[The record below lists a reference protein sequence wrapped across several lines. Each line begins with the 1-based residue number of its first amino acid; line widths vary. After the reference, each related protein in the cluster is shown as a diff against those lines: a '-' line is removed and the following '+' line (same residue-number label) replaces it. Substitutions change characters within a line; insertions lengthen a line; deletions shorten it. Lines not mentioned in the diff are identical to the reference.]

1 MSPKAMDR
9 TAVGH
14 VLDQVASYLEL
25 RGENPFRV
33 RAFRTAARTISG
45 LSGELDAALADGSL
59 AAMRGIGPG
68 TLQLIDELVT
78 TGRSSLLEELRES
91 VAPGLLEML
100 EISGLGV
107 AKVRVIHERL
117 GIDTLADLEE
127 AARDGRLA
135 ALPGF
140 GKRSVDGILRGIA
153 FLRQAAGYRLSHH
166 AAQEAEGLRAALA
179 TLPGVVAAHVA
190 GEVRRRMEVV
200 QQLVVVLVA
209 EGAPADILR
218 ALQELPGV
226 DEFAGQDDRRV
237 TLRFAGGSASQVV
250 VTAPVNLGA
259 VLVQTT
265 GAEAHLA
272 MLAARATA
280 RGFTLAGGA
289 LWKGSS
295 FVPTPDEATLYR
307 HLGLAWVPPELR
319 EGLDEF
325 ERCATATPGLVS
337 RADLRGFLHC
347 HTNYSD
353 GSPSVRELA
362 AAVQATGYEYVGITD
377 HSRAAAY
384 AGGLSVDD
392 LHRQWAEIDAV
403 NAELEGFRI
412 LKGIESDIL
421 VEGDLDY
428 PDEVLA
434 GFDFIVASIHS
445 RFNLSES
452 EMTARI
458 LRALDNPYLTIL
470 GHPTGRLLLSRDPYP
485 LDLEA
490 VFQRAAQN
498 GVAIEINADPQ
509 RLDLDWRVLRR
520 AREVGVMISIGSDA
534 HTVAGIGNVEF
545 GIGVARKGALTP
557 DEILNTRS
565 VEGFLAFARARRAP
579 R

>member
-14 VLDQVASYLEL
+14 VLDQVAAHLEL
-25 RGENPFRV
+25 SGENPFRV

-45 LSGELDAALADGSL
+45 LPGDLEAALADGSL
-59 AAMRGIGPG
+59 AATKGIGPG
-68 TLQLIDELVT
+68 TLQLIEELVT
-78 TGRSSLLEELRES
+78 TGRSSLLEALRES
-91 VAPGLLEML
+91 VAPGLVEML

-140 GKRSVDGILRGIA
+140 GQKSVDGILKGIA
-153 FLRQAAGYRLSHH
+153 FLRRAAGYRLSHH

-179 TLPGVVAAHVA
+179 TLPGVVSAHVA
-190 GEVRRRMEVV
+190 GEVRRRTEVV

-209 EGAPADILR
+209 EGAPADILK

-237 TLRFAGGSASQVV
+237 TLRFAGGSTSQVV

-272 MLAARATA
+272 GLTARASE
-280 RGFTLAGGA
+280 RGYALAGGA
-289 LWKGSS
+289 LWQGSS
-295 FVPTPDEATLYR
+295 FVPTPDEAALYQ

-325 ERCATATPGLVS
+325 ERCATATPPLVA

-362 AAVQATGYEYVGITD
+362 SAVRLAGYEYVGITD

-384 AGGLSVDD
+384 AGGLSIDD
-392 LHRQWAEIDAV
+392 LHRQWAEIDVV

-421 VEGDLDY
+421 VDGNLDY
-428 PDEVLA
+428 PDEILA

-445 RFNLSES
+445 RFTLTEA

-485 LDLEA
+485 LDLDA

-520 AREVGVMISIGSDA
+520 ARELGVMISIGSDA
-534 HTVAGIGNVEF
+534 HTVAGIDNAEF
-545 GIGVARKGALTP
+545 GVGVARKGALTP
-557 DEILNTRS
+557 ADILNTRS
-565 VEGFLAFARARRAP
+565 VEEFLAFARARRA
-579 R
+579 RA